1 MVDVQLV
8 GPPPLFPQ
16 SIYPV
21 FFPVFLVTDT
31 HHFFLSRVCWA
42 KTIFFPS
49 FKPEA
54 LVPRPPIPHWSL
66 ITWRHCVSG
75 QSTQAST
82 EQDELSQRLA
92 RLRQVWERGGTA
104 CWSARIM
111 RLAARYL
118 AYETLLRYAG
128 SQCGNLCSI
137 LHWIIIIGFR

>member
-1 MVDVQLV
+1 MCSWLA
-8 GPPPLFPQ
+8 PPPLFPQ

-54 LVPRPPIPHWSL
+54 LVPLPPIPHWSL

-92 RLRQVWERGGTA
+92 RLRQVWERGGGHHLLVSQDHASCSTIFSLWNLITL
-104 CWSARIM
+104 CGLTVWKFMQHSALNNNN
-111 RLAARYL
+111 RL
-118 AYETLLRYAG
+118 
-128 SQCGNLCSI
+128 
-137 LHWIIIIGFR
+137 